1 MTTRAVQPPA
11 RPMPPAAIIA
21 RQAAFDL
28 TLLLRNGEQILLT
41 ILIPIVLLIGLG
53 RTSLVT
59 VGDSSAPRIDI
70 VTPGIIALAVMSTAF
85 TALAISTGFDRR
97 SGVLKFLGATP
108 LQRSG
113 LVVSRVLAVLAMV
126 VVQLVV
132 LLPIARLLGWE
143 PAGSVLLAAAVVLA
157 GAAAFGTLA
166 VALAGVLRAEATLA
180 AANGIYLLL
189 LLGGGVVIPL
199 EVLPAPLAAVA
210 AALPSGALGEGLRM
224 ILLDGSGM
232 PWPQF
237 AILLL
242 WALCGGLIASRT
254 FRWE

>member
-1 MTTRAVQPPA
+1 MTTHAGPLPPLQ
-11 RPMPPAAIIA
+11 RPAAAIVA

-28 TLLLRNGEQILLT
+28 KLLLRNGEQILLT
-41 ILIPIVLLIGLG
+41 ILIPVVLLIGLG

-59 VGDSSAPRIDI
+59 VGDSSAPRIDV
-70 VTPGIIALAVMSTAF
+70 VTPGIIALAVMSTSF

-97 SGVLKFLGATP
+97 SGVLKFLGATA

-113 LVVSRVLAVLAMV
+113 LVLSRILAVLAMV
-126 VVQLVV
+126 VVQLIV
-132 LLPIARLLGWE
+132 LVPIALLLGWN
-143 PAGSVLLAAAVVLA
+143 PAGSVLVAVPVVLA
-157 GAAAFGTLA
+157 GAAAFGALA

-189 LLGGGVVIPL
+189 LLGGGIVIPL
-199 EVLPAPLAAVA
+199 DVLPAPLAAVA
-210 AALPSGALGEGLRM
+210 AILPSGALGEGLRM
-224 ILLDGSGM
+224 VLLDGTGL
-232 PWPQF
+232 PWPQL

-242 WALCGGLIASRT
+242 WALGGALIASRT